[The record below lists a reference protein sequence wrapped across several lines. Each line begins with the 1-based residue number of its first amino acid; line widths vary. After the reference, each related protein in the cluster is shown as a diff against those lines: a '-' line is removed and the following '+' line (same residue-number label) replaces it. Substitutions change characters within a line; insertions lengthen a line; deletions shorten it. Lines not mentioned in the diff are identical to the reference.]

1 MRKTEKEAK
10 NYFQFMV
17 DTAVLLGADE
27 ATARYLV
34 GYPFVYQLYVRLPS
48 NCLYYKII
56 VTIISEPVL

>member
-34 GYPFVYQLYVRLPS
+34 GYHFVYQLYVRLPS
-48 NCLYYKII
+48 SLYYKII